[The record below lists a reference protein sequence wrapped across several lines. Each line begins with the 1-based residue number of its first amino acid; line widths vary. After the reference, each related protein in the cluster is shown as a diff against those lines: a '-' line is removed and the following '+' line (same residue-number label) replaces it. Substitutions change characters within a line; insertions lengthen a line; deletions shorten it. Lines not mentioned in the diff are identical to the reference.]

1 MGIGVDTIR
10 ELEVVESHGVVQSLK
25 RGYLLSGLDET
36 TGPGLMW
43 QALNYSGLPVDGSLA
58 SGDSNLVCVGRQAR
72 PLPNCNTKAEVVVSY
87 EPMGSAN
94 RFIFSG
100 GGSLNST
107 RTQVDRYGNEL
118 VVAHQWPSDD
128 EDWPDKVDIQPIDLN
143 VMQPQKTLVATG
155 PLYVSYP
162 DQVVDLWLGSMNS
175 TGWAGRGPYEWMC
188 VNCEFSPM
196 RVGYGQ
202 ARKWMF
208 TFQFQHDF
216 TTWIPQVF
224 FTDPRTNK
232 PAYNLT
238 PGVGTRYVDWYGIL
252 DFNILFPVR

>member
-1 MGIGVDTIR
+1 MAGIETIS

-25 RGYLLSGLDET
+25 RSYTLYDLDPT
-36 TGPGLMW
+36 TTAGVMW
-43 QALNYSGLPVDGSLA
+43 QALTHPGLPVDGSLA
-58 SGDSNLVCVGRQAR
+58 PGDSNLVCSGRQAR
-72 PLPNCNTKAEVVVSY
+72 LVPNCNTKAEVVVTY
-87 EPMGSAN
+87 EPIGQAN

-100 GGSLNST
+100 GGSLTNT
-107 RTQVDRYGNEL
+107 RTQVDRFGNE
-118 VVAHQWPSDD
+118 VVCAHQWPEDD
-128 EDWPDKVDIQPIDLN
+128 PDWPNKVDLQPIDLN

-155 PLYVSYP
+155 PLYVAYP
-162 DQVVDLWLGSMNS
+162 DQVVDLWVGSMNS
-175 TGWAGRGPYEWMC
+175 AAWAGRGPYEWLC
-188 VNCEFSPM
+188 TSCEFNPM

-216 TTWIPQVF
+216 TTWVPQVF

-232 PAYNLT
+232 PAYGLV
-238 PGVGTRYVDWYGIL
+238 PGVGTRYIDWYGLL